1 MNLKQLF
8 IQNLKYLRKKE
19 KYSQMKLAEYCNT
32 SPGYIGEIEMG
43 RKFPSIELIEKM
55 AEVLRVEPYHLFR
68 DWEKANSGP
77 DTEKPYPLLP
87 NAMKNEIKSQIESSI
102 NEIFEKY

>member
-1 MNLKQLF
+1 
-8 IQNLKYLRKKE
+8 
-19 KYSQMKLAEYCNT
+19 MKLAEYCNT

-68 DWEKANSGP
+68 DWAKASNGP
-77 DTEKPYPLLP
+77 NTEKPYPLLP
-87 NAMKNEIKSQIESSI
+87 VSMRNEIKSQIESSI
-102 NEIFEKY
+102 NEIFDKY